1 MSKYIIDDIKIST
14 DSDEENTDEE
24 YEKIFF
30 YKSDR

>member
-1 MSKYIIDDIKIST
+1 MSKYIIDDIKTSS

-30 YKSDR
+30 YKSDS

>member
-1 MSKYIIDDIKIST
+1 MSKYIIDDMKTSS

-30 YKSDR
+30 YKKDS